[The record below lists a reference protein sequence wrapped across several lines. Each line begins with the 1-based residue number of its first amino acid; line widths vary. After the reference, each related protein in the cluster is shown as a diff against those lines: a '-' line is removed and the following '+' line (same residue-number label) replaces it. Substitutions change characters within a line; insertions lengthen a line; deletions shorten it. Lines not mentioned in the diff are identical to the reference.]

1 MALMMA
7 MRGAPPMI
15 GPSAIGAVN
24 SALLLEDSVALANQA
39 RASVSERVE
48 RLKNCSVLSSSA
60 TAWSASDIGSS

>member
-24 SALLLEDSVALANQA
+24 SALLLEDSVALATATALANQA
-39 RASVSERVE
+39 RASVSDVQFSMA
-48 RLKNCSVLSSSA
+48 LA
-60 TAWSASDIGSS
+60 